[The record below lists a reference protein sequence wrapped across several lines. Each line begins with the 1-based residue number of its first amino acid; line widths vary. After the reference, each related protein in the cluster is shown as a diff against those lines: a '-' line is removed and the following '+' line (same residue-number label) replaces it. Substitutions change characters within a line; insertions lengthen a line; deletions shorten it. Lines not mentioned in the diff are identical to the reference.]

1 MAGKIIADQIEGTT
15 TTETVDGA
23 SVTIPN
29 SIDTKYVVNGSAKAF
44 EIHDSDSVTVIE
56 SFGISSITDGTTGIC
71 SPVFINNMATPEY
84 FSVGST
90 GNEDQSIG
98 IIASMRDGAAATTST
113 YTYRTINSANAST
126 DRDNTMSCNHG
137 DLA

>member
-1 MAGKIIADQIEGTT
+1 
-15 TTETVDGA
+15 
-23 SVTIPN
+23 
-29 SIDTKYVVNGSAKAF
+29 VNGSAKAF

-56 SFGISSITDGTTGIC
+56 SINISSITDGLTGVC
-71 SPVFINNMATPEY
+71 SPVFVNNMATAEY

-113 YTYRTINSANAST
+113 YTYRTINSANAAT

>member
-1 MAGKIIADQIEGTT
+1 MAGKIIVDQIEGTT
-15 TTETVDGA
+15 TTETVGGA

-44 EIHDSDSVTVIE
+44 EIHDGDSTTVIE
-56 SFGISSITDGTTGIC
+56 SFGISSITDGADGIC
-71 SPVFINNMATPEY
+71 SPVFISNMATIEY

-90 GNEDQSIG
+90 GNEDSSIG
-98 IIASMRDGAAATTST
+98 VIASMREGAAATTST
-113 YTYRTINSANAST
+113 YTYKTTNSAFQQTN
-126 DRDNTMSCNHG
+126 RNNTMSCNHG

>member
-1 MAGKIIADQIEGTT
+1 MASELRVNTLKDAAGN
-15 TTETVDGA
+15 
-23 SVTIPN
+23 N
-29 SIDTKYVVNGSAKAF
+29 SIATSFVAGGSAKAF
-44 EIHDSDSVTVIE
+44 EIHEGDSTTVIE
-56 SFGISSITDGTTGIC
+56 SLNISSITDGGTGIC
-71 SPVFINNMATPEY
+71 SPVFSSNMATAEY

-90 GNEDQSIG
+90 GNQNQSIG

-113 YTYRTINSANAST
+113 YTYRTINSADAST